1 MPGIRD
7 PISVKLRA
15 APIHLD
21 ISPAVLLEPLRLLTY
36 IPHLNGQAGSM
47 ETYRVRVSKDYLG
60 FCAAHFIIF
69 RKSQC
74 ERLHG
79 HNYRV
84 AAELEGTLDE
94 NYLVFDFIELKQILM
109 TICQELDHRMLVP
122 VKSEQISIEV
132 GEASVSMRFEDREW
146 AFPRTDCVL
155 LPIENT
161 TAEQLAHYFAH
172 RLADALRERAAE
184 AAAGVPAATRTG
196 IHKVT
201 IEMYEG
207 PGQSATYS
215 MGFRPDSAAT

>member
-1 MPGIRD
+1 
-7 PISVKLRA
+7 
-15 APIHLD
+15 
-21 ISPAVLLEPLRLLTY
+21 
-36 IPHLNGQAGSM
+36 M
-47 ETYRVRVSKDYLG
+47 ENYRVRVSKDYLG

-109 TICQELDHRMLVP
+109 AICEELDHRVLVP
-122 VKSEQISIEV
+122 VKSRQLSVEI
-132 GEASVSMRFEDREW
+132 GEASVSLGFEDREW
-146 AFPRTDCVL
+146 VFPRTDCAL

-161 TAEQLAHYFAH
+161 TAEQLACYVAH
-172 RLADALRERAAE
+172 RLSDALKERAPRADDDLPN
-184 AAAGVPAATRTG
+184 AALPDWAKAGL
-196 IHKVT
+196 HSLT

-207 PGQSATYS
+207 PGQSARYS
-215 MGFRPDSAAT
+215 MDFSTGSPGT

>member
-1 MPGIRD
+1 
-7 PISVKLRA
+7 
-15 APIHLD
+15 
-21 ISPAVLLEPLRLLTY
+21 
-36 IPHLNGQAGSM
+36 M
-47 ETYRVRVSKDYLG
+47 ETFRVRVSKDYLG

-94 NYLVFDFIELKQILM
+94 NHLVFDFIELKRILV
-109 TICQELDHRMLVP
+109 TICEELDHRMLVP
-122 VKSEQISIEV
+122 VKSEQLSIEI

-172 RLADALRERAAE
+172 RLAGVLREGATE
-184 AAAGVPAATRTG
+184 AAAGMPEAATTG

-215 MGFRPDSAAT
+215 MDFRQGPAAT